1 MIHKTE
7 IENYNGSMQE
17 LIDEIG
23 NLRYD
28 SLSIFLNLLAEKIE
42 RDGFKDR
49 SRKRIKLA
57 TNLENASALLKQAKL
72 EIDSA
77 WKICEPYV

>member
-1 MIHKTE
+1 MIHQTE
-7 IENYNGSMQE
+7 IKNYNGSIQE
-17 LIDEIG
+17 LADEIG

-42 RDGFKDR
+42 RDSFKDR

-57 TNLENASALLKQAKL
+57 TNLEKSSKFLKQAKL

-77 WKICEPYV
+77 WKICEPYM